1 MDELIVPHSEPS
13 IVPTNATPM
22 NGTSKREKED
32 DYGDKITKPGKKSEP
47 IHFECKHCG
56 CIFET
61 DVVSMRHIWLR
72 PDYFATCPNC
82 HRLCC
87 TDGDER

>member
-1 MDELIVPHSEPS
+1 MAIKV
-13 IVPTNATPM
+13 I
-22 NGTSKREKED
+22 
-32 DYGDKITKPGKKSEP
+32 KPGKEP
-47 IHFECKHCG
+47 DAFRFKCPHCG

-87 TDGDER
+87 TDGDHHAADDE

>member
-1 MDELIVPHSEPS
+1 MMDAVEFIVTRDRMCESF
-13 IVPTNATPM
+13 
-22 NGTSKREKED
+22 NGFCT
-32 DYGDKITKPGKKSEP
+32 
-47 IHFECKHCG
+47 G